1 MVIQT
6 LFLALGVWPI
16 YLLAR
21 HKLEPGWPRLVWVA
35 AYFLF
40 LPLAFINLFDF
51 HELSLAV
58 LPLGFAIYFL
68 ELRRPWWFVLSL
80 ASTFFIKEELPL
92 VGMAFGA
99 YLLLGKRDLKLGLGV
114 LAGSLAAFLA
124 LIRVIIPAL
133 GGGSY
138 AYFASRLAF
147 RYAELGSSPQDIMAT
162 AVSTT

>member
-1 MVIQT
+1 MIETRGRLDRVEPYVVAALALIQT

-21 HKLEPGWPRLVWVA
+21 LKLEPGWPRLLWA
-35 AYFLF
+35 AVSFLF

-58 LPLGFAIYFL
+58 LPLGFALYFL

-99 YLLLGKRDLKLGLGV
+99 YLVLGKRDLKLGLGV
-114 LAGSLAAFLA
+114 LAGGPPGVPAF
-124 LIRVIIPAL
+124 IPGIIPAL
-133 GGGSY
+133 RRGGPAS
-138 AYFASRLAF
+138 FASR
-147 RYAELGSSPQDIMAT
+147 
-162 AVSTT
+162 V